1 MKRAAGT
8 ASTRFGR
15 GDLTASLILIFPLY
29 LAYAIGVVFSG
40 SINGVDLVSR
50 QLWRLCGADR
60 TTYLL
65 VHAGLAAAFV
75 LWVRHARR
83 TRTLSIEV
91 AAPVIA
97 EAAVYALAMGT
108 VIRLFMIHVL
118 ERGGLLELGLE
129 IGPTTRHVIA
139 SLGAGVHEELVFRLG
154 LLCALAWG
162 LGRAGLRPR
171 VALVLAVIASALVFS
186 WAHHLA
192 GEPWDR
198 AVFVYRAL
206 AGVVFALVFWYR
218 SLAHAVYAHAL
229 YDVWVLVVR

>member
-8 ASTRFGR
+8 FGK
-15 GDLTASLILIFPLY
+15 GDVTSSLILIFPLW

-50 QLWRLCGADR
+50 QVWWLCGADR

-65 VHAGLAAAFV
+65 VHAAIAAAFV
-75 LWVRHARR
+75 IWVRTARR
-83 TRTLSIEV
+83 TRTLSLDI

-97 EAAVYALAMGT
+97 EAAVYALTMGT
-108 VIRLFMIHVL
+108 VIRLILVHVL
-118 ERGGLLELGLE
+118 ARGGLLAL
-129 IGPTTRHVIA
+129 GPTAHKIVA

-154 LLCALAWG
+154 LLCGLAWALRRGG
-162 LGRAGLRPR
+162 LSPKLSLA
-171 VALVLAVIASALVFS
+171 LAVIASALVFS

-198 AVFVYRAL
+198 SVFAYRAL
-206 AGVVFALVFWYR
+206 AGVVFALICWYR

-229 YDVWVLVVR
+229 YDLWVLVLRP

>member
-1 MKRAAGT
+1 MRRTAGT
-8 ASTRFGR
+8 FGR

-65 VHAGLAAAFV
+65 VHAALAAGFV
-75 LWVRHARR
+75 LWVRRARR
-83 TRTLSIEV
+83 TRSLSLDV
-91 AAPVIA
+91 AAPVVV
-97 EAAVYALAMGT
+97 EAAVYALTMGT
-108 VIRLFMIHVL
+108 MIRLLMVHVL
-118 ERGGLLELGLE
+118 ERGGLLE
-129 IGPTTRHVIA
+129 IGPTAHNVVA

-154 LLCALAWG
+154 LLCGLAWA
-162 LGRAGLRPR
+162 LGKAGLAPR
-171 VALVLAVIASALVFS
+171 LALVLAVIASALVFS

-198 AVFVYRAL
+198 AVFAYRAL

-229 YDVWVLVVR
+229 YDLWILVLR

>member
-8 ASTRFGR
+8 FGK

-60 TTYLL
+60 TNYLL
-65 VHAGLAAAFV
+65 VHAALAAVFV

-83 TRTLSIEV
+83 TRTLSLDV

-97 EAAVYALAMGT
+97 EAAVYALTMST
-108 VIRLFMIHVL
+108 VIRLFMVHVL
-118 ERGGLLELGLE
+118 ARGGVLALGP
-129 IGPTTRHVIA
+129 IAHDVVA

-154 LLCALAWG
+154 LLCGLAWA
-162 LGRAGLRPR
+162 LQKAGLSPR
-171 VALVLAVIASALVFS
+171 LAVALAVIASALVFS

-192 GEPWDR
+192 GEPYVR
-198 AVFVYRAL
+198 TVFVYRAL

-229 YDVWVLVVR
+229 YDVWVLVIR